1 MAPRAYWKG
10 FVKISLVS
18 FPVSVYPATG
28 SASKIAFNQLHK
40 DTKNRIKMV
49 PHDPELG
56 PVSREDLVKGY
67 EFEKGRYVIVEPEEL
82 DQIKIES
89 TKTIEIEQ
97 FVKESEIDDLF
108 VDSPYYLS
116 PDGPVAQ
123 GPYCVLMEA
132 MRRKKVV
139 GIARVVMGG
148 RERLVALRPRGKG
161 ALLSTLRY
169 SNEVRGEE
177 TYFDDF
183 KTGKSDRKL
192 LELAEALIEQN
203 MGEFDP
209 AVFTDRYSEAV
220 LELVKAKIAGETI
233 EIVEEK
239 AMAGE
244 VISLMDALR
253 QSVEAADEKK
263 PPAKRVARKAKKKK
277 AS

>member
-1 MAPRAYWKG
+1 MAPRAYWRG

-18 FPVSVYPATG
+18 FPVNVYPATG
-28 SASKIAFNQLHK
+28 SASKIALNQLHK

-49 PHDPELG
+49 PHDPEMG

-67 EFEKGRYVIVEPEEL
+67 EFEKGRYVIIAPEEL

-89 TKTIEIEQ
+89 TKTIDIEQ
-97 FVKESEIDDLF
+97 FVKESEIDELF
-108 VDSPYYLS
+108 VDSPYYLT

-123 GPYCVLMEA
+123 GPYSVLMEA
-132 MRRKKVV
+132 MRRRKVT

-161 ALLSTLRY
+161 SVISTLRY

-177 TYFDDF
+177 AYFEDIKAEKPD
-183 KTGKSDRKL
+183 KDL
-192 LELAEALIEQN
+192 LKLAEALIEQN
-203 MGEFDP
+203 LGKFDP
-209 AVFTDRYSEAV
+209 AAFTDRYSEAV
-220 LELVKAKIAGETI
+220 LELVKAKIAGETF

-239 AMAGE
+239 ATAGE

-253 QSVEAADEKK
+253 QSVEAANEKK
-263 PPAKRVARKAKKKK
+263 PPAKRVARRTKKKTG
-277 AS
+277 

>member
-1 MAPRAYWKG
+1 
-10 FVKISLVS
+10 
-18 FPVSVYPATG
+18 
-28 SASKIAFNQLHK
+28 
-40 DTKNRIKMV
+40 
-49 PHDPELG
+49 
-56 PVSREDLVKGY
+56 
-67 EFEKGRYVIVEPEEL
+67 
-82 DQIKIES
+82 
-89 TKTIEIEQ
+89 
-97 FVKESEIDDLF
+97 
-108 VDSPYYLS
+108 
-116 PDGPVAQ
+116 
-123 GPYCVLMEA
+123 MEA

-183 KTGKSDRKL
+183 ETGKSDKKL

-203 MGEFDP
+203 MGDFDP